1 MSFVFKC
8 IDGEATLSERDYE
21 RWKYVF
27 SDLDLDHVLKSISES
42 SYSRP
47 WMRGKGWFYQLSGYL
62 AKLEKKG
69 PKGDRQMADIIITNE
84 QFKSGFILEEYNGV
98 YSLVNAY
105 RKRDGETEM
114 KWAYIEKREKNE
126 ATDKWEGKPGKKIP
140 WKIELGT
147 RDEAIA
153 NLRRVLA
160 ELGAEPDGPERL
172 SESSDGNR
180 ESSDPEY
187 DDIPW

>member
-1 MSFVFKC
+1 
-8 IDGEATLSERDYE
+8 
-21 RWKYVF
+21 
-27 SDLDLDHVLKSISES
+27 
-42 SYSRP
+42 
-47 WMRGKGWFYQLSGYL
+47 
-62 AKLEKKG
+62 
-69 PKGDRQMADIIITNE
+69 
-84 QFKSGFILEEYNGV
+84 
-98 YSLVNAY
+98 
-105 RKRDGETEM
+105 M

-172 SESSDGNR
+172 PEGYPI
-180 ESSDPEY
+180 EGGEPEY
-187 DDIPW
+187 DSIPF

>member
-1 MSFVFKC
+1 
-8 IDGEATLSERDYE
+8 
-21 RWKYVF
+21 
-27 SDLDLDHVLKSISES
+27 
-42 SYSRP
+42 
-47 WMRGKGWFYQLSGYL
+47 
-62 AKLEKKG
+62 
-69 PKGDRQMADIIITNE
+69 MADIIITNE
-84 QFKSGFILEEYNGV
+84 QYRSGFVLEEYNGV

-105 RKRDGETEM
+105 RKKDGETEM

-172 SESSDGNR
+172 QDYGQPEKTDYTPQGG
-180 ESSDPEY
+180 EPEY
-187 DDIPW
+187 DDIPFS

>member
-1 MSFVFKC
+1 
-8 IDGEATLSERDYE
+8 
-21 RWKYVF
+21 
-27 SDLDLDHVLKSISES
+27 
-42 SYSRP
+42 
-47 WMRGKGWFYQLSGYL
+47 
-62 AKLEKKG
+62 
-69 PKGDRQMADIIITNE
+69 MADIIITNE
-84 QFKSGFILEEYNGV
+84 QYRSGFVLEEYNGV

-105 RKRDGETEM
+105 RKKDGETEM

-153 NLRRVLA
+153 NLWRVLA
-160 ELGAEPDGPERL
+160 ELWAEPDGPERL
-172 SESSDGNR
+172 PESSDGNR
-180 ESSDPEY
+180 KSSDPEY

>member
-1 MSFVFKC
+1 M
-8 IDGEATLSERDYE
+8 A
-21 RWKYVF
+21 
-27 SDLDLDHVLKSISES
+27 S
-42 SYSRP
+42 SN
-47 WMRGKGWFYQLSGYL
+47 M
-62 AKLEKKG
+62 
-69 PKGDRQMADIIITNE
+69 IIITNE
-84 QFKSGFILEEYNGV
+84 QYKSGFMLEEYNGT

-105 RKRDGETEM
+105 EDKNGEAQM

-172 SESSDGNR
+172 QDYGQTEKPGNYPI
-180 ESSDPEY
+180 EGDNPEY
-187 DDIPW
+187 TDIPF